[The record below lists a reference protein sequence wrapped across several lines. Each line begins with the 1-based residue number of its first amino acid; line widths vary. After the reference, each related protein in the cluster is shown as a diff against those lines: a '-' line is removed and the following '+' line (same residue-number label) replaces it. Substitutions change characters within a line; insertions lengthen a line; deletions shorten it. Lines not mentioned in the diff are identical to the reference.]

1 MADWTSSASVSSRP
15 ACRSIAALRPPPAR
29 RTRPP
34 RWFSP
39 PRSSA
44 NPRPMVLRATAVA
57 SHTAFTPPRPAV
69 SASLAA
75 TSRRPRSSRN
85 GATASKRHLMAA
97 TSITSPKYDA
107 KAENDLARRDALLN
121 ELRALAQAY
130 PDHDAMRQSLAGGLV
145 NTLV

>member
-1 MADWTSSASVSSRP
+1 MADWTSSPSASSSP

-57 SHTAFTPPRPAV
+57 AHNRLDP
-69 SASLAA
+69 AA
-75 TSRRPRSSRN
+75 TRRQR
-85 GATASKRHLMAA
+85 
-97 TSITSPKYDA
+97 
-107 KAENDLARRDALLN
+107 LARRKQSPHARVKERRDGLKARFDGGDIDHRLKIPTSPLLKY
-121 ELRALAQAY
+121 LYLDSPIAFF
-130 PDHDAMRQSLAGGLV
+130 P
-145 NTLV
+145 